1 MGAFDRVGGARPVK
15 ELRDAAGGARLV
27 AIVADAASDE
37 VIRNLIADQA
47 MTGAQVARGG
57 IDDAI
62 ALMRDLSHGPQHLL
76 VDVSGAAM
84 PLSDLAR
91 LADVCDPSVNVIV
104 IGERNDVGLFR
115 SMLRIGVRDYLVKPL
130 TVELVHRALSAAD
143 PNAAARA
150 GKAIGF
156 VGARGGVGVTSIA
169 VALARHL
176 ADRTRRRV
184 AYVDFDCH
192 GGAACSML
200 GVVSNQ
206 GLVELLQNP
215 QRLDAQLIHQAM
227 VAQSDR
233 LFVLSAELPYDSE
246 APWRAGAVAGLV
258 GALRHQFHYVLLDL
272 PERAGRLVDEAL
284 AACASVYVVADRS
297 VHAARE
303 AARLLHHA
311 QARDGDAHVSLIL
324 NNAQQP
330 VRGRVEPADFARAVG
345 RASMLELP
353 YEPQTL
359 AVAENLGAALDAPR
373 GDGFAAGIGAL
384 AQGLTGADAAPA
396 ARRPWYARLAGARG
410 RGDVRPAS
418 GRFIRAR
425 RRRRRARVRARRRAG
440 GRGRGAA
447 GGHASASD
455 AGGAARASEPAGASG
470 ASAPGGAPQSGV
482 APSGHRPASRDDRID
497 RIDRDD
503 GHDRAPAQDHHEALI
518 RSETFKTIRA
528 VVFSSMNMSAA
539 LMMSRAEVREG
550 IEQAAADVIARERL
564 TVTLAE
570 QTLIVDEILNDM
582 FGVGPIEPLLAD
594 ERVTDILVNGPD
606 QVYVE
611 RAGKLEL
618 TPLKFRDNAHV
629 INVAQRIAAAVGRR
643 VDESSPMVDAR
654 LADGSR
660 VNVVLPP
667 IAIRGASISIRK
679 FAKRNITLARMAQQ
693 GNLSQAMVEVLKIAS
708 ACRLNI
714 VISGGTGS
722 GKTTLLNALS
732 HFIDSHERIVTIE
745 DAAELQ
751 LQQPHVVSL
760 ETRPENSEGLGG
772 VSQRDLVR
780 NALRMRPDRIILGE
794 TRGPEAFDVLQ
805 AMNTGHDGSMTTI
818 HANTPRDAITRL
830 ESMVMMAN
838 GNLPLVSIRRQIASA
853 VHMILQIERMRD
865 GVRRVTRVTEI
876 AGMEGDVVITQ
887 DLFAFRYDAS
897 AFQEQVH
904 GMFESSS
911 LRPAFAQRAAY
922 YGLEGALLGALQP

>member
-373 GDGFAAGIGAL
+373 GDGFAAGIAGGAHEF
-384 AQGLTGADAAPA
+384 APDAAPA
-396 ARRPWYARLAGARG
+396 GAA
-410 RGDVRPAS
+410 P
-418 GRFIRAR
+418 
-425 RRRRRARVRARRRAG
+425 
-440 GRGRGAA
+440 A
-447 GGHASASD
+447 GGHASAPD
-455 AGGAARASEPAGASG
+455 ASGAARAREPAGASG

>member
-384 AQGLTGADAAPA
+384 AQGLPGADAAPA
-396 ARRPWYARLAGARG
+396 ARRPWYARLAG
-410 RGDVRPAS
+410 
-418 GRFIRAR
+418 
-425 RRRRRARVRARRRAG
+425 
-440 GRGRGAA
+440 GRGA
-447 GGHASASD
+447 
-455 AGGAARASEPAGASG
+455 R
-470 ASAPGGAPQSGV
+470 
-482 APSGHRPASRDDRID
+482 
-497 RIDRDD
+497 
-503 GHDRAPAQDHHEALI
+503 
-518 RSETFKTIRA
+518 
-528 VVFSSMNMSAA
+528 
-539 LMMSRAEVREG
+539 
-550 IEQAAADVIARERL
+550 
-564 TVTLAE
+564 
-570 QTLIVDEILNDM
+570 
-582 FGVGPIEPLLAD
+582 
-594 ERVTDILVNGPD
+594 
-606 QVYVE
+606 
-611 RAGKLEL
+611 
-618 TPLKFRDNAHV
+618 
-629 INVAQRIAAAVGRR
+629 
-643 VDESSPMVDAR
+643 
-654 LADGSR
+654 
-660 VNVVLPP
+660 
-667 IAIRGASISIRK
+667 
-679 FAKRNITLARMAQQ
+679 
-693 GNLSQAMVEVLKIAS
+693 
-708 ACRLNI
+708 
-714 VISGGTGS
+714 
-722 GKTTLLNALS
+722 
-732 HFIDSHERIVTIE
+732 
-745 DAAELQ
+745 
-751 LQQPHVVSL
+751 
-760 ETRPENSEGLGG
+760 
-772 VSQRDLVR
+772 
-780 NALRMRPDRIILGE
+780 
-794 TRGPEAFDVLQ
+794 
-805 AMNTGHDGSMTTI
+805 
-818 HANTPRDAITRL
+818 
-830 ESMVMMAN
+830 
-838 GNLPLVSIRRQIASA
+838 
-853 VHMILQIERMRD
+853 
-865 GVRRVTRVTEI
+865 
-876 AGMEGDVVITQ
+876 
-887 DLFAFRYDAS
+887 
-897 AFQEQVH
+897 
-904 GMFESSS
+904 
-911 LRPAFAQRAAY
+911 
-922 YGLEGALLGALQP
+922 

>member
-359 AVAENLGAALDAPR
+359 AVAENLGAALDAP
-373 GDGFAAGIGAL
+373 
-384 AQGLTGADAAPA
+384 
-396 ARRPWYARLAGARG
+396 
-410 RGDVRPAS
+410 
-418 GRFIRAR
+418 
-425 RRRRRARVRARRRAG
+425 
-440 GRGRGAA
+440 
-447 GGHASASD
+447 
-455 AGGAARASEPAGASG
+455 
-470 ASAPGGAPQSGV
+470 
-482 APSGHRPASRDDRID
+482 
-497 RIDRDD
+497 
-503 GHDRAPAQDHHEALI
+503 
-518 RSETFKTIRA
+518 
-528 VVFSSMNMSAA
+528 
-539 LMMSRAEVREG
+539 
-550 IEQAAADVIARERL
+550 
-564 TVTLAE
+564 
-570 QTLIVDEILNDM
+570 
-582 FGVGPIEPLLAD
+582 
-594 ERVTDILVNGPD
+594 
-606 QVYVE
+606 
-611 RAGKLEL
+611 
-618 TPLKFRDNAHV
+618 
-629 INVAQRIAAAVGRR
+629 
-643 VDESSPMVDAR
+643 
-654 LADGSR
+654 
-660 VNVVLPP
+660 
-667 IAIRGASISIRK
+667 
-679 FAKRNITLARMAQQ
+679 
-693 GNLSQAMVEVLKIAS
+693 
-708 ACRLNI
+708 
-714 VISGGTGS
+714 
-722 GKTTLLNALS
+722 
-732 HFIDSHERIVTIE
+732 
-745 DAAELQ
+745 
-751 LQQPHVVSL
+751 
-760 ETRPENSEGLGG
+760 
-772 VSQRDLVR
+772 
-780 NALRMRPDRIILGE
+780 
-794 TRGPEAFDVLQ
+794 
-805 AMNTGHDGSMTTI
+805 
-818 HANTPRDAITRL
+818 
-830 ESMVMMAN
+830 
-838 GNLPLVSIRRQIASA
+838 
-853 VHMILQIERMRD
+853 
-865 GVRRVTRVTEI
+865 
-876 AGMEGDVVITQ
+876 
-887 DLFAFRYDAS
+887 
-897 AFQEQVH
+897 
-904 GMFESSS
+904 
-911 LRPAFAQRAAY
+911 
-922 YGLEGALLGALQP
+922 

>member
-1 MGAFDRVGGARPVK
+1 
-15 ELRDAAGGARLV
+15 
-27 AIVADAASDE
+27 
-37 VIRNLIADQA
+37 
-47 MTGAQVARGG
+47 
-57 IDDAI
+57 
-62 ALMRDLSHGPQHLL
+62 
-76 VDVSGAAM
+76 
-84 PLSDLAR
+84 
-91 LADVCDPSVNVIV
+91 
-104 IGERNDVGLFR
+104 
-115 SMLRIGVRDYLVKPL
+115 
-130 TVELVHRALSAAD
+130 
-143 PNAAARA
+143 
-150 GKAIGF
+150 
-156 VGARGGVGVTSIA
+156 
-169 VALARHL
+169 
-176 ADRTRRRV
+176 
-184 AYVDFDCH
+184 
-192 GGAACSML
+192 
-200 GVVSNQ
+200 
-206 GLVELLQNP
+206 
-215 QRLDAQLIHQAM
+215 
-227 VAQSDR
+227 
-233 LFVLSAELPYDSE
+233 
-246 APWRAGAVAGLV
+246 
-258 GALRHQFHYVLLDL
+258 
-272 PERAGRLVDEAL
+272 
-284 AACASVYVVADRS
+284 
-297 VHAARE
+297 
-303 AARLLHHA
+303 
-311 QARDGDAHVSLIL
+311 
-324 NNAQQP
+324 
-330 VRGRVEPADFARAVG
+330 
-345 RASMLELP
+345 
-353 YEPQTL
+353 
-359 AVAENLGAALDAPR
+359 
-373 GDGFAAGIGAL
+373 
-384 AQGLTGADAAPA
+384 
-396 ARRPWYARLAGARG
+396 
-410 RGDVRPAS
+410 
-418 GRFIRAR
+418 
-425 RRRRRARVRARRRAG
+425 
-440 GRGRGAA
+440 
-447 GGHASASD
+447 
-455 AGGAARASEPAGASG
+455 
-470 ASAPGGAPQSGV
+470 
-482 APSGHRPASRDDRID
+482 
-497 RIDRDD
+497 
-503 GHDRAPAQDHHEALI
+503 
-518 RSETFKTIRA
+518 
-528 VVFSSMNMSAA
+528 
-539 LMMSRAEVREG
+539 
-550 IEQAAADVIARERL
+550 
-564 TVTLAE
+564 VTLAE
-570 QTLIVDEILNDM
+570 QALIVDEILNDM